1 MIGQCSYS
9 IERLPNGL
17 RFVDVWLR
25 FPPPNL
31 QRNITLLFNSC
42 VETASCGV
50 FVTREIYTLKFLVLS
65 TRDLLGVISLYRQ

>member
-1 MIGQCSYS
+1 MVCGSWMF
-9 IERLPNGL
+9 GL
-17 RFVDVWLR
+17 GFLHLIYNV
-25 FPPPNL
+25 
-31 QRNITLLFNSC
+31 TLHFLFLLIRFNSC